1 MLFFFWWSVLLNS
14 NAINIFLVLLGFL
27 ALLQQVLSNVC
38 IRFEPYLIK
47 TKNIAHHIPHQTF
60 QVNDRF
66 KESLTRDVKLRKQS
80 AENPNKTKKSF
91 NRFNFDVIVNVKK
104 TITYSWVF
112 WGKESLLSLIRRR
125 LTFKSREHKIAF
137 GLLNFLK
144 EKRLLFQKS
153 KENKKQGLHFKKRER
168 FFHNHSIY

>member
-1 MLFFFWWSVLLNS
+1 M
-14 NAINIFLVLLGFL
+14 VLLGFS

-60 QVNDRF
+60 QVNETASRNLWPGMINF
-66 KESLTRDVKLRKQS
+66 VSNLLRILTKQRKVLIALTLMLLSTSKKPLLTLES
-80 AENPNKTKKSF
+80 F
-91 NRFNFDVIVNVKK
+91 G
-104 TITYSWVF
+104 
-112 WGKESLLSLIRRR
+112 GKESLLSLIRRR

-168 FFHNHSIY
+168 FFQNHSIY

>member
-1 MLFFFWWSVLLNS
+1 MLLSTSKKPLLT
-14 NAINIFLVLLGFL
+14 L
-27 ALLQQVLSNVC
+27 
-38 IRFEPYLIK
+38 
-47 TKNIAHHIPHQTF
+47 
-60 QVNDRF
+60 
-66 KESLTRDVKLRKQS
+66 ES
-80 AENPNKTKKSF
+80 F
-91 NRFNFDVIVNVKK
+91 G
-104 TITYSWVF
+104 
-112 WGKESLLSLIRRR
+112 GKESLLSLIRRR